1 MGCKSEQA
9 HLKHLI
15 VPYLFM
21 DVTHKT
27 RIDSLFFQS
36 PRDFF
41 PSALGTP
48 HCSLSPGGGGVLD
61 TMGTARIFLHS
72 SFALGRGW
80 GGDDQESTVSK

>member
-41 PSALGTP
+41 PSALETP
-48 HCSLSPGGGGVLD
+48 HSSLSPGGGGVLD
-61 TMGTARIFLHS
+61 TMGTARIPS
-72 SFALGRGW
+72 YTVALPW
-80 GGDDQESTVSK
+80 GGGGGR